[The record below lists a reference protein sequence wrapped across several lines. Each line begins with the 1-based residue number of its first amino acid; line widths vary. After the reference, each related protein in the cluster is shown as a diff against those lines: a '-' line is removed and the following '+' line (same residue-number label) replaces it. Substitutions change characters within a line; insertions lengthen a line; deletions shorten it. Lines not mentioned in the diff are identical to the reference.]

1 MPLVY
6 FRVASKMTPMTPPIV
21 FKHMYNPSPLSI
33 TWTQWL
39 TSNENKM
46 IKVKRF
52 SSKIRLQKYSDIH
65 YVLSLLFLSPLLLCS
80 KLLQV
85 ALWSEVAQS
94 CPTLCD
100 PMDCSLPA
108 PPSMVFPR
116 QQYWRGL
123 PFPSP
128 GDLLNP
134 GIESRSPALYADIL
148 PSERPGKLISPYKIL

>member
-6 FRVASKMTPMTPPIV
+6 FRVASKMTPMTPLLV

-65 YVLSLLFLSPLLLCS
+65 YIPSFLFLSPLLLCS

-85 ALWSEVAQS
+85 ALRSRVRLFVTPGTAAYRLLRPWYFPGKSTGEGCHFLLQRIF
-94 CPTLCD
+94 PTQGSN
-100 PMDCSLPA
+100 P
-108 PPSMVFPR
+108 
-116 QQYWRGL
+116 GL
-123 PFPSP
+123 PQCRQMLLYLLSHKGSP
-128 GDLLNP
+128 
-134 GIESRSPALYADIL
+134 
-148 PSERPGKLISPYKIL
+148 K